1 MRILLYTLLWL
12 VVCPLWLLTQA
23 LDAGSYIEGQLSDLE
38 VRLKLEIESRINATI
53 KAWAEA

>member
-1 MRILLYTLLWL
+1 MRILLYMLLWL

-23 LDAGSYIEGQLSDLE
+23 LDKGSYIEGQFSDLE
-38 VRLKLEIESRINATI
+38 VHLKLEIESRVNTTI